1 VKKILYL
8 NILIILYTISCSYEG
23 GVAPEDDGISWEYIS
38 GKIAYIKGKFLYYL
52 DPETRS
58 VINLGATNLTNI
70 KWNKTTEEIT
80 GIVTVNDPT
89 YSLEAITLDLK
100 HSVINNSMHTEYYDW
115 MPDGRLVTISKED
128 KITIDGDVLLD
139 QTFNPVFGLACSPD
153 GNKIVIS
160 TDNLIENLLLEIDI
174 NSLNQRI
181 VERNLNLFDPNFEQ
195 PIYSLDNDKVFYMT
209 FTVEWDINGFH
220 DRYKIWSTSQIEL
233 EYGKNP
239 SRLKKSHYILITK
252 VYHYNGKTIGIY
264 QINIETGNSVELV
277 RGGHESVW
285 IY

>member
-8 NILIILYTISCSYEG
+8 IILISLYTISCSYEG
-23 GVAPEDDGISWEYIS
+23 GVAPEDDGIAWQQIT
-38 GKIAYIKGKFLYYL
+38 GKIAYVKGKFLYYL
-52 DPETRS
+52 DSESRS
-58 VINLGATNLTNI
+58 VVSLGATNLTNI

-80 GIVTVNDPT
+80 GIIIVNDST

-100 HSVINNSMHTEYYDW
+100 RSVINNALNTEYYDW
-115 MPDGRLVTISKED
+115 MPDGRLVTISNKY
-128 KITIDGDVLLD
+128 KITIDGDLLLD

-153 GNKIVIS
+153 GRKIVIS
-160 TDNLIENLLLEIDI
+160 TDNIAENYLLEIDI
-174 NSLNQRI
+174 KSLEQRI
-181 VERNLNLFDPNFEQ
+181 IERNLNLFNPNFEQ

-220 DRYKIWSTSQIEL
+220 DRYKIWSTYQIEL
-233 EYGKNP
+233 EYGKYP
-239 SRLKKSHYILITK
+239 SRSNNSHYILFTK

-264 QINIETGNSVELV
+264 KMNIETGNSVELV
-277 RGGHESVW
+277 RGGYESVW